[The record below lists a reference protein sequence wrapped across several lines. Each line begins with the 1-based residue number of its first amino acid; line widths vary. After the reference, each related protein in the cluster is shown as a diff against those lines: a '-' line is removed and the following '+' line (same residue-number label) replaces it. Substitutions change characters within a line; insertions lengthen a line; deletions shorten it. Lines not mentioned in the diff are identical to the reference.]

1 MNAAFLRTNGTPLPA
16 TVARNPLSSTFME
29 RKVSSHLQIHGPGLL
44 QGRRSLALGAFF
56 VLVWPTFNVLFTS
69 LSLPHFGDIDDGMM
83 SRVAL
88 RIYAT
93 FTLAYALILLLQRLF
108 PAALAEEKFWPQL
121 ALHVGAILLVGQ
133 FFGPITGQLQTPQL
147 LPPAVNR
154 LAFMLFQITLFVLAK
169 TYILQRERHL
179 ATQLNLRQT
188 QLNVLR
194 SQSNPHFLFNTL
206 NLLASEIKRDPA
218 TAQDIV
224 YDLADLLRESMRAG
238 EHEFISLEEELRL
251 ATLYLTLQE
260 KRFPERLEFNIDI
273 EDRCRHLTVPSL
285 ILQPVVE
292 NVIKHVVARSN
303 SMTSLHL
310 LIRTE
315 HDSLI
320 IQVQDNG
327 PQIDTS
333 SLKPK
338 EGLRLVRETL
348 ALHYHGQANMVFE
361 STEDGG
367 GLTITI
373 PLNETF
379 PSNQ

>member
-1 MNAAFLRTNGTPLPA
+1 MNGAFSRINGTTPDTTGA
-16 TVARNPLSSTFME
+16 YEPLSLSFME
-29 RKVSSHLQIHGPGLL
+29 RKIASNLQSHDPSLIPD
-44 QGRRSLALGAFF
+44 RRSLALGAFF

-69 LSLPHFGDIDDGMM
+69 LSLPYLGYIEDGMM
-83 SRVAL
+83 SSVAL

-108 PAALAEEKFWPQL
+108 PRALPEEKFWPQL
-121 ALHVGAILLVGQ
+121 ALHVGAIILAGQ
-133 FFGPITGQLQTPQL
+133 YFSPIPEQPEGTQP

-154 LAFMLFQITLFVLAK
+154 LAFMLFQIALFVLAK
-169 TYILQRERHL
+169 TYILQRERHM
-179 ATQLNLRQT
+179 ATQLNLRQA

-238 EHEFISLEEELRL
+238 EHEFISLGEELRL
-251 ATLYLTLQE
+251 ATLYLTLQK
-260 KRFPERLEFNIDI
+260 KRFPERFEFNVNI
-273 EDRCRHLTVPSL
+273 EDSCRHLLVPSL

-292 NVIKHVVARSN
+292 NVIKHVVAHSN
-303 SMTSLHL
+303 SMTSMHL
-310 LIRTE
+310 LARVE
-315 HDSLI
+315 NDSLLM
-320 IQVQDNG
+320 QVRDNG
-327 PQIDTS
+327 PQFDAS

-348 ALHYHGQANMVFE
+348 ALHYHGQASMVFE
-361 STEDGG
+361 SAEDGG
-367 GLTITI
+367 WLTITI
-373 PLNETF
+373 PLNEAF
-379 PSNQ
+379 PSNR